1 MRRQAGS
8 AGRPVP
14 ASLEAGRSHVLCD
27 CTDQL
32 QEAKRRRGKNWAVHP
47 IQDCIHCMRACCM
60 VRMVQTSQALSR
72 LRWRVKLHRNCGGQL
87 HS

>member
-14 ASLEAGRSHVLCD
+14 ANLEAGRSHVLCD
-27 CTDQL
+27 CTDQ
-32 QEAKRRRGKNWAVHP
+32 EAKTRRGKNWAVHP
-47 IQDCIHCMRACCM
+47 IHCVHCMRAWFRCL
-60 VRMVQTSQALSR
+60 RLSWALCLSHQSR
-72 LRWRVKLHRNCGGQL
+72 RWRVKLHRSCGGQL